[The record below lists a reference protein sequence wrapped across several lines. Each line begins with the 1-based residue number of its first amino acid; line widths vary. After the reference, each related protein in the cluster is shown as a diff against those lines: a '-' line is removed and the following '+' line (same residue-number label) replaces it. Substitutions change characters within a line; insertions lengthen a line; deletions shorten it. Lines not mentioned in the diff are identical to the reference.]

1 MNSSIEKIGYTTK
14 EKFKI
19 YIIIFSL
26 FFYGLGSALISYP
39 IVVIGFILTLLF
51 NNYKNISYVQI
62 INFLLLFLFLLYFY
76 FVSNY
81 FFDERGFDDKL
92 LPAYKFFPLIINP
105 CILYY
110 FSQIIP
116 IKDKSSFLK
125 FLFFAFLSPIILNI
139 ISIFYTLYTK
149 GIFKM
154 LIEREVI
161 NIVTGIEMVATFSG
175 AILLLGICYFCFFF
189 YKTNYPYKVFSAL
202 IVILS
207 FLCSALIQ
215 TRTPVFFGSIV
226 LTSILIFRFVF
237 ASAEYKLK
245 YIFVFIFGLLGL
257 TVYLAPRINSLIE
270 AASFFFY
277 RFFQVGLSTP
287 RYDSWQISLVGLADN
302 PFGGM
307 EQVFK
312 YNYAHNFWLDIG
324 NYVGFIPILAILI
337 FQINNSIGIK
347 KIYSKDKDSFI
358 FLFSLVSAFG
368 FAMLMEPILQAFAF
382 YFSFSV
388 FVMGVIKKYSSS
400 I

>member
-1 MNSSIEKIGYTTK
+1 MNHGLERTEYTTK

-19 YIIIFSL
+19 YIIFFSL
-26 FFYGLGSALISYP
+26 FFYGLGSAPISYP
-39 IVVIGFILTLLF
+39 IVVLGFFLTLFF
-51 NNYKNISYVQI
+51 NNYRNISYSQLM
-62 INFLLLFLFLLYFY
+62 NFLLLFLFLLYFY

-81 FFDERGFDDKL
+81 FFDERGFNDKL
-92 LPAYKFFPLIINP
+92 LPVYKLFPHIINP

-116 IKDKSSFLK
+116 IKNKDSFLK

-139 ISIFYTLYTK
+139 VSIFYTLYTK

-161 NIVTGIEMVATFSG
+161 NVVTGIEMVATFSG
-175 AILLLGICYFCFFF
+175 AILLLGLCYFTFFF
-189 YKTNYPYKVFSAL
+189 FKIGYPYKIFSAI

-226 LTSILIFRFVF
+226 LTSIFVFRFVF
-237 ASAEYKLK
+237 TTPKYKLR
-245 YIFVFIFGLLGL
+245 YIFVSVFGILGL

-287 RYDSWQISLVGLADN
+287 RYESWQTSIVGLADY

-307 EQVFK
+307 KQVFK
-312 YNYAHNFWLDIG
+312 FNYAHNFWLDIG
-324 NYVGFIPILAILI
+324 NYVGFLPILAILI
-337 FQINNSIGIK
+337 FQVYNSFRIR
-347 KIYSKDKDSFI
+347 KIFSKDKDSFI
-358 FLFSLVSAFG
+358 FLFSLLSAFG
-368 FAMLMEPILQAFAF
+368 FAMLMEPILHAFAF

-388 FVMGVIKKYSSS
+388 FVMGTIKKYSDT